1 MIIRISSPASIIRS
15 FKASRTNRI
24 RFSEDSFRPVLLI
37 QRSMRR
43 ALQPIHYRRP
53 ESAKRNSF
61 RNDKIE
67 IGSIQLAQITK

>member
-1 MIIRISSPASIIRS
+1 
-15 FKASRTNRI
+15 
-24 RFSEDSFRPVLLI
+24 
-37 QRSMRR
+37 MRR

-67 IGSIQLAQITK
+67 SERI